1 MQNENKRYAVII
13 SERAAGMLVT
23 NARFLAN
30 VSEEAAQNLIRD
42 FQTAAT
48 SLEVL
53 PERNLWLI
61 DSALPIN
68 KYRKLLFG
76 KRYLIIYQIKYD
88 NVYLDYSLDCR
99 QEYGW
104 LL

>member
-1 MQNENKRYAVII
+1 MPNENKLFAVVV
-13 SERAAGMLVT
+13 SERAAGMLVAH
-23 NARFLAN
+23 ARFLAN
-30 VSEEAAQNLIRD
+30 VSEEAAQNLIMD
-42 FQTAAT
+42 FQAAAT
-48 SLEVL
+48 SLENI
-53 PERNLWLI
+53 PDRNPGFI

-88 NVYLDYSLDCR
+88 NVYVDYIVDCR